1 MTKDGLVA
9 AVQKVLGS
17 SKAEASRAVDAMFDA
32 IVKSLRGGEEVKV
45 SGFGT
50 FRVKMAKAREARNPR
65 TGAVVH
71 VPASKKPR
79 FTPAKALKDAV
90 K

>member
-1 MTKDGLVA
+1 MFDGV
-9 AVQKVLGS
+9 
-17 SKAEASRAVDAMFDA
+17 SKALK
-32 IVKSLRGGEEVKV
+32 IGEEVKV

-50 FRVKMAKAREARNPR
+50 FKVKLAKAREARNPR
-65 TGAVVH
+65 SGATVH

-79 FTPAKALKDAV
+79 FSAAKALKDAV